1 MTERET
7 KERVLLLLALLVLLL
22 FLFLLFL
29 LLLLSVALYEQKT
42 IRNSVNRPR
51 ETRKTITW
59 MVKHDLKN
67 NLPLQRPSLFSP
79 FSFLSSSF
87 PFLSTMRACSE
98 RFPRASPYR
107 RLYSIFIALNDIT
120 HSLCMHAASFTYLH
134 TASPF
139 YTYLMCYD
147 AVVLSAFCCSHNCN
161 VSVLQHLF
169 SSSIQYCTV
178 SVLLI
183 VLSAILWTYF
193 YISFPLYKMS
203 FFLFFLSKISYSR
216 TPRSL

>member
-79 FSFLSSSF
+79 FSSLASF
-87 PFLSTMRACSE
+87 PFL
-98 RFPRASPYR
+98 FLL
-107 RLYSIFIALNDIT
+107 LYTEKLPWLILFCLICNTYS
-120 HSLCMHAASFTYLH
+120 TYLVDFPPH
-134 TASPF
+134 AIFFCWLRCNFFSPF
-139 YTYLMCYD
+139 FFFTTFSFSFWLSGLIGGDCE
-147 AVVLSAFCCSHNCN
+147 VV
-161 VSVLQHLF
+161 
-169 SSSIQYCTV
+169 
-178 SVLLI
+178 
-183 VLSAILWTYF
+183 
-193 YISFPLYKMS
+193 
-203 FFLFFLSKISYSR
+203 
-216 TPRSL
+216 